1 METTRIQTEAGPM
14 MVPALKHKHSKHLC
28 VTMHSFGQFEITHI
42 ASGHKVCGSYERAG
56 NAMADML
63 ALSIA
68 LISIGV
74 SDDATYED
82 LKQAIAESDIVID
95 ELGMTISQYI
105 TLNRLVNEFPWE
117 TYEESPF
124 KLVDDR
130 CLKLERLYKEGVG
143 A

>member
-1 METTRIQTEAGPM
+1 METTQIQTEAGSM
-14 MVPALKHKHSKHLC
+14 TVPALKHKHCKHLC
-28 VTMHSFGQFEITHI
+28 VTMPSFGLFEITHI
-42 ASGHKVCGSYERAG
+42 ASGRKVCGNYERAG

-68 LISIGV
+68 FIRIGV

-82 LKQAIAESDIVID
+82 LKQAIKQSDIVID
-95 ELGMTISQYI
+95 ELGMTIPQYI

-130 CLKLERLYKEGVG
+130 QLVLEKLCEEGAG